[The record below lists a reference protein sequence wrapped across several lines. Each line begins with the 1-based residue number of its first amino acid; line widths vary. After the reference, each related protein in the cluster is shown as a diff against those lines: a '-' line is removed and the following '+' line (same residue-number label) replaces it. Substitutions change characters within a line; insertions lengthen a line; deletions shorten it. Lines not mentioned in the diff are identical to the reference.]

1 MRERLNSIVDSL
13 MPVLATFAAL
23 GVGAVMLLILKVNP
37 VTAYGALWEGAF
49 GSSNAVAETL
59 VKATPLL
66 LVGLGI
72 CIAFRGDVINIGGEG
87 QMVVG
92 AILATLIGLNLEG
105 LPGWFVIILAM
116 LGGFVGGAFWGGIP
130 GVLKAY
136 FNVNEIL
143 STIMMNAIAVQ
154 GMNFLLRGPMIDP
167 SQAELASKIPQTARL
182 LEAFRLPRLVPTRLH
197 LGAAIAVLLAIL
209 VYILLWR
216 TTLGYRIRAVGQ
228 SPPAARYAG
237 ISVPRH
243 VILALLFS
251 GAFAGLAGAVQVFGV
266 NFRMI
271 TDGSATGFTGS
282 AGFNGIVAALFG
294 QLHPI
299 GTIPASV
306 LFGAL
311 LVGANK
317 MQRVVQVPSAL
328 ITSLNGLVVVFVVSS
343 EIWRQRRQRRRLRDA
358 AARIEAEAELHDLQ
372 DPVAGGGGRPMIE
385 ELLSTTVLVG
395 ILASGIR
402 LATPYLYAA
411 IGETFGQRSGVLNLG
426 VEGQMLLGAFA
437 AFYLTFTTGNLLLG
451 VLAAMVVGGLMGLAM
466 AFVTVNLKA
475 EQGISGIGFYLFGL
489 GLSDLLFQRLL
500 GTVETV
506 RGFSRI
512 HIPFLSDIPLL
523 GEIFFNHNLLV
534 YLAFAL
540 VPIAWFVLNKTTLG
554 LKIRAVG
561 EHPEAADSVGVSVA
575 RVRYFTIILGGVLS
589 GVAGASLSIALL
601 NVFQQNMTSGL
612 GFIAVALVY
621 FGGWRPWGVLGGALL
636 FSMVNSLQLWIQVL
650 GIPIPSDIAVMMPY
664 VLTIL
669 ALILAVSRVRA
680 PSALTKPFGRD
691 E

>member
-1 MRERLNSIVDSL
+1 
-13 MPVLATFAAL
+13 
-23 GVGAVMLLILKVNP
+23 
-37 VTAYGALWEGAF
+37 
-49 GSSNAVAETL
+49 L

-116 LGGFVGGAFWGGIP
+116 LGGFVGGALWGGIP

-197 LGAAIAVLLAIL
+197 LGAAIAVILAIL

-251 GAFAGLAGAVQVFGV
+251 GAFAGLAGAIQVFGV

-343 EIWRQRRQRRRLRDA
+343 EIWRQRRQRRRLRVA
-358 AARIEAEAELHDLQ
+358 AARIEAEAE
-372 DPVAGGGGRPMIE
+372 I
-385 ELLSTTVLVG
+385 LVQ
-395 ILASGIR
+395 
-402 LATPYLYAA
+402 
-411 IGETFGQRSGVLNLG
+411 E
-426 VEGQMLLGAFA
+426 
-437 AFYLTFTTGNLLLG
+437 
-451 VLAAMVVGGLMGLAM
+451 
-466 AFVTVNLKA
+466 
-475 EQGISGIGFYLFGL
+475 
-489 GLSDLLFQRLL
+489 
-500 GTVETV
+500 
-506 RGFSRI
+506 
-512 HIPFLSDIPLL
+512 
-523 GEIFFNHNLLV
+523 
-534 YLAFAL
+534 
-540 VPIAWFVLNKTTLG
+540 
-554 LKIRAVG
+554 RAVG
-561 EHPEAADSVGVSVA
+561 EGEVS
-575 RVRYFTIILGGVLS
+575 
-589 GVAGASLSIALL
+589 
-601 NVFQQNMTSGL
+601 
-612 GFIAVALVY
+612 
-621 FGGWRPWGVLGGALL
+621 P
-636 FSMVNSLQLWIQVL
+636 
-650 GIPIPSDIAVMMPY
+650 
-664 VLTIL
+664 
-669 ALILAVSRVRA
+669 
-680 PSALTKPFGRD
+680 
-691 E
+691 